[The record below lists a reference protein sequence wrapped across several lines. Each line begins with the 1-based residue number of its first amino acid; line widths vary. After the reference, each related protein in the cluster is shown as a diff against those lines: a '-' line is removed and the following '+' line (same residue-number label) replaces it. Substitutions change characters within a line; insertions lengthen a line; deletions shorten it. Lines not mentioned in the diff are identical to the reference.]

1 MIFSFN
7 EASFGDALITILAP
21 QTGNETVKS
30 VGKVTALLNERDEVV
45 GYNFFDIKKM
55 MPSLEGKEGQVFPTD
70 KEIDQLNAMLFDAGF
85 ETLLNKEENTPRI
98 VTGYVKECI
107 DHPDSDH
114 LHITQTEV
122 MDGKVLQIVCGAPNI
137 AAGQKVVV
145 ATPGSM
151 MPDGG
156 LIFEGSLRGVDS
168 FGMIC
173 SAKELQLKD
182 APKERGILVL
192 PEDTEVGVPFAPAYK
207 NLK

>member
-7 EASFGDALITILAP
+7 EASFGDALVTILGA

-30 VGKVTALLNERDEVV
+30 VGKVTALFNDKDEVV

-55 MPSLEGKEGQVFPTD
+55 MPSLEGKAGQVFPTD

-85 ETLLNKEENTPRI
+85 DTLLDKADNTPRI
-98 VTGYVKECI
+98 VTGYVKECVE
-107 DHPDSDH
+107 HPNSDH

-151 MPDGG
+151 MPDGS

-168 FGMIC
+168 YGMIC

-182 APKERGILVL
+182 APQERGILVL
-192 PEDTEVGVPFAPAYK
+192 DDDTEVGVPFTEAYK
-207 NLK
+207 N